1 MENINTN
8 AKDYLIV
15 FGIYVVTIGT
25 SIFAII

>member
-15 FGIYVVTIGT
+15 FAIYIVTIGT